1 MSETL
6 VDLAGLSVGYRARGR
21 VVPAVEDLSLTV
33 TAGETVAV
41 VGESGSGKTT
51 AANAVLGLLPA
62 NGVVTAGRITL
73 AGTDVTAAPERV
85 LRRLRGPFVGLV
97 PQDPMVGLNPTMRI
111 GNQVGEA
118 VRRRGV
124 DRRLVPAEVREAL
137 ERAGVDR
144 PAMRARQYPNEL
156 SGGLRQ
162 RVLIAIALAGQPRLI
177 IADEPTSALD
187 VTVQRRILDHLASLV
202 RESGTSLLI
211 ITHDLGVAA
220 DRADRVV
227 VMRRGRIVE
236 QGGPREILLHPR
248 EAYTRHLIAVAPAL
262 SHAGG
267 IVPRHTSVPPHPA
280 PAGPVAASPAPAGV
294 ASVSPAGGSVG
305 APVAS
310 TSELLRLDGVGKDF
324 RLPRGGESRVFTALD
339 DVHLAVHAGQTLGLV
354 GESGSGKT
362 TALRIAMGLESPTRG
377 RVLLEGTD
385 ITGASWS
392 TLRPLRRRFQLV
404 HQNPYSSLDPR
415 FTVAQSIA
423 EPLVSFRVGDRAS
436 RTARVH
442 ELLDQVA
449 LPVSYAGRRPA
460 ELSGGQRQRVAIARA
475 LALSPE
481 LVFLDEPVSA
491 LDVSVQDQI
500 LTLLA
505 RLQDE
510 LGIGYLFVSHDL
522 AVVAALAHHVAVLR
536 GGRIVESGTAAS
548 VLTAPTEAHTRE
560 LLDAVPGQ
568 RFAADL
574 AAAGATATA
583 GTTATVGATATATTD
598 LAGAATGPSP
608 QKVSG
613 ATAGLEG

>member
-1 MSETL
+1 ME
-6 VDLAGLSVGYRARGR
+6 LAGLSVGYRQHGQ
-21 VVPAVEDLSLTV
+21 VVPAVQEVSLTV
-33 TAGETVAV
+33 AAGETVAV

-51 AANAVLGLLPA
+51 TANAILGLLPA

-73 AGTDVTAAPERV
+73 AGTDVTGAPERE
-85 LRRLRGPFVGLV
+85 LRRLRGPVVGLI

-111 GNQVGEA
+111 GGQVGEA

-124 DRRLVPAEVREAL
+124 DRRLVTAEVLEAL

-162 RVLIAIALAGQPRLI
+162 RVLIAIALAGHPRLI
-177 IADEPTSALD
+177 VADEPTSALD
-187 VTVQRRILDHLASLV
+187 VTVQQRILDHLAGLARQTS
-202 RESGTSLLI
+202 TSLLI

-220 DRADRVV
+220 DRADRVI

-236 QGGPREILLHPR
+236 QAGPREILLHPR
-248 EAYTRHLIAVAPAL
+248 EDYTRHLIAVAPAL

-267 IVPRHTSVPPHPA
+267 VVPRHTEVAPA
-280 PAGPVAASPAPAGV
+280 P
-294 ASVSPAGGSVG
+294 
-305 APVAS
+305 
-310 TSELLRLDGVGKDF
+310 ELLHLDGVGKDF
-324 RLPRGGESRVFTALD
+324 RLPRGGDTRLFAALD
-339 DVHLAVHAGQTLGLV
+339 DVTLTVRAGQTLGLV

-362 TALRIAMGLESPTRG
+362 TALRIAMGLERPTRG
-377 RVLLEGTD
+377 RVRLDGTD

-392 TLRPLRRRFQLV
+392 QLRPLRRRFQLV
-404 HQNPYSSLDPR
+404 HQNPFSSLDPR
-415 FTVAQSIA
+415 FSVGQSIA

-436 RTARVH
+436 RAARVR

-449 LPVSYAGRRPA
+449 LPAAYAERRPA

-475 LALSPE
+475 LALAPE

-536 GGRIVESGTAAS
+536 GGRIVESGPAAT
-548 VLTAPTEAHTRE
+548 VLTAPAQEHTRE
-560 LLDAVPGQ
+560 LLGAVPGQ

-574 AAAGATATA
+574 AAPKTGSPAAGAPATGTPVTDVPVPVIDVPVTA
-583 GTTATVGATATATTD
+583 GVPTGAGTPSAAPVD
-598 LAGAATGPSP
+598 LR
-608 QKVSG
+608 Q
-613 ATAGLEG
+613 EGRRH